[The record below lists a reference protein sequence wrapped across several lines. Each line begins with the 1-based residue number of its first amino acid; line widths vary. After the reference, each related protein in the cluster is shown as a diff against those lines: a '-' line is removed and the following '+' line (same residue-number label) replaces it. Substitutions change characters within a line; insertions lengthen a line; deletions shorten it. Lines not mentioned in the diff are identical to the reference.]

1 MLTVTEKIYREIIF
15 TKTKHE
21 GAEQFKWTNSVLL
34 LILIAD
40 MN

>member
-15 TKTKHE
+15 TKTKHK
-21 GAEQFKWTNSVLL
+21 GAEQFNWTNSVLL